1 MYQRFLPCFL
11 ASSFHAMYQFV
22 KLMYFFRPLLSCDRL
37 LQFSRAAVLTERY
50 SLPSSG
56 SMGLTTE
63 RRRAHKFLMKFL

>member
-1 MYQRFLPCFL
+1 MCQRFLPCFL

-50 SLPSSG
+50 SLSFSG

-63 RRRAHKFLMKFL
+63 RRRAHEFLMKFL